1 MLWNRIKTVLA
12 LLGGLIILGFG
23 IYQLSDEASFR
34 LRSSPAT
41 AVVRSYS
48 GRSRGNGTVRL
59 AYECDRPVIA
69 SAPTSWYYRPEE
81 GDEVAVHYAPDAP
94 QSPRVAGFAQRWLT
108 PLLLILIG
116 ALGLWSVARDLRRW
130 PGKPPA

>member
-1 MLWNRIKTVLA
+1 MLFNRIKTVLG
-12 LLGGLIILGFG
+12 LLGGLVIFGVGF
-23 IYQLSDEASFR
+23 YQLSDEVGFR

-59 AYECDRPVIA
+59 TYPSHDAPVVA

-108 PLLLILIG
+108 PLLLVLIA
-116 ALGLWSVARDLRRW
+116 ALCLWSVRRDLGGWHR
-130 PGKPPA
+130 PG